1 MQAALIWFVSVLLW
15 TPFTALAEDQP
26 IRTVYANMPPYIL
39 EKDGRA
45 AGPFLTLLQEASQG
59 LPIAQEPAFIPLP
72 RLLRMVANEKF
83 IIISLARTPERE
95 KLDLVWIDELIH
107 DDLVFATLA
116 GAVTIDSYQAAREL
130 PRISALNGGAGAS
143 LLAEIGFKNVM
154 LANDMRSEASLLKAG
169 RSDAWFE
176 PAQLI
181 RGAWAQLGFPADQ
194 IQFGKPVKPIS
205 LWICASKSVD
215 PEIVEALRQRIDT
228 LRKSN
233 RLAALLGQS

>member
-1 MQAALIWFVSVLLW
+1 MPPARIWLFVVLSWMPLSA
-15 TPFTALAEDQP
+15 FAEDLP

-59 LPIAQEPAFIPLP
+59 LPIAQEPAFMPLP

-116 GAVTIDSYQAAREL
+116 SGGAIDSYQAAREL

-143 LLAEIGFKNVM
+143 LLAEIGFKNVV

-181 RGAWAQLGFPADQ
+181 RGAWAQLGFPPDQ
-194 IQFGKPVKPIS
+194 IQFGKPVKPVS
-205 LWICASKSVD
+205 LWICATKSVD
-215 PEIVEALRQRIDT
+215 PDVIETLHQHIEA